1 MKNNSDHSRNY
12 QNLKELH
19 EAIYYCRQCKAHLG
33 IEVTN
38 IQPEWDPKRGRLKSH
53 KWGMWIGQAPGKTE
67 AKRAL
72 TKNNT
77 NKPIAH
83 KNETKKPIGGIAF
96 SGDAGQRFI
105 GWLMDA
111 GFSEEECRINVYKT
125 AVVKCYPDKWPP
137 GRKTDRRPGI
147 REIRLCQHFLLE
159 QIRLIDPVVL
169 IPMGKIAI
177 QWFFPELEL

>member
-1 MKNNSDHSRNY
+1 
-12 QNLKELH
+12 
-19 EAIYYCRQCKAHLG
+19 
-33 IEVTN
+33 
-38 IQPEWDPKRGRLKSH
+38 
-53 KWGMWIGQAPGKTE
+53 
-67 AKRAL
+67 
-72 TKNNT
+72 
-77 NKPIAH
+77 
-83 KNETKKPIGGIAF
+83 
-96 SGDAGQRFI
+96 
-105 GWLMDA
+105 MDA

-177 QWFFPELEL
+177 QWFFPELELEETVGKELKWQGKPVVCFPHASNVSHWWKDNTEKVDEAKKKLYEFRSSI